1 MVDEDRGLVIAYLH
15 HSGSQN
21 GVLPDEVAWEVYCL
35 ADGFGRREPDELA
48 SINHGWY
55 WSHVRDSTPEAFARM
70 AACLRGH
77 GYGPCGPS
85 ATVRH

>member
-1 MVDEDRGLVIAYLH
+1 MVDEDRELVIAYLH
-15 HSGSQN
+15 HSGSQSDL
-21 GVLPDEVAWEVYCL
+21 LPEGIAWEVYCL

-48 SINHGWY
+48 GINGGWD
-55 WSHVRDSTPEAFARM
+55 WSHVRDSSPEAFARM

-77 GYGPCGPS
+77 GYGPCGSS